1 MKTILVTCGP
11 IPGRLDSVKYI
22 TNRFKGGLSFRTA
35 QELSFENKVTI
46 LKWKYTDITGITPFQ
61 LANINVVNINDVY
74 DYYNYIAS
82 HQFDCYILA
91 AAVANLIPSNPWE
104 GKFPSHNFKEGDVFE
119 IKFTIAPRAIDIVK
133 QKWPK
138 STLIGYK
145 LFDGTEEELI
155 KAGFETLNHSRANC
169 VFANHPATA
178 KNEKIVLLPD
188 GSAHKMDWDQHINF
202 IKRVINLQWY
212 TTETYQMIP
221 VEGSLVKNLQEL
233 LDRIK
238 VHSNGYY
245 YGTVAI
251 KIGGNIISSTRGK
264 RGSGWGK
271 NMSVDHENRIMK
283 GDKMTLNI
291 PFLDLL
297 YKKVPGYPVIL
308 HAHNLLED
316 CPGRSVVRIPHY
328 FDGTSETVEAAE
340 KYLTNDSRWVYVE
353 NHGYYAM
360 FESLQEASI
369 WLQ

>member
-202 IKRVINLQWY
+202 INGQF
-212 TTETYQMIP
+212 TTF
-221 VEGSLVKNLQEL
+221 K
-233 LDRIK
+233 
-238 VHSNGYY
+238 
-245 YGTVAI
+245 
-251 KIGGNIISSTRGK
+251 
-264 RGSGWGK
+264 
-271 NMSVDHENRIMK
+271 
-283 GDKMTLNI
+283 
-291 PFLDLL
+291 
-297 YKKVPGYPVIL
+297 
-308 HAHNLLED
+308 
-316 CPGRSVVRIPHY
+316 
-328 FDGTSETVEAAE
+328 
-340 KYLTNDSRWVYVE
+340 
-353 NHGYYAM
+353 
-360 FESLQEASI
+360 
-369 WLQ
+369 